1 MLTGRD
7 MPPQQLRAR
16 TKAFAADV
24 VRLCRTLPKNDE
36 GRVFSR
42 QLLRAGMSVGANYR
56 AVCRP
61 RSDADFV
68 AKLGT
73 VIEECDETAFWLELG
88 IEIQLTSE
96 PRVVKLLNEADQ
108 LIRIFVTSRETVR
121 RRLRKK
127 RK

>member
-1 MLTGRD
+1 MLTGGA

-16 TKAFAADV
+16 TRTFAADV
-24 VRLCRTLPKNDE
+24 VRLCRTLPRSDE

-73 VIEECDETAFWLELG
+73 VIEECDEAAFWLELG
-88 IEIQLTSE
+88 IDPTHFRTKGREA
-96 PRVVKLLNEADQ
+96 PR
-108 LIRIFVTSRETVR
+108 
-121 RRLRKK
+121 
-127 RK
+127 